1 MSSRAEN
8 LALIDQLAGELKPV
22 RRLASPWRRV
32 VLWFAAV
39 AWVVGLFALF
49 TDFER
54 IMHAMMATTDMWLSF
69 VGALGT
75 TVLAAVAALMTS
87 VPGRSARWALAPLP
101 ALALWLGASTAG
113 CMRTAP
119 APFTRPES
127 MMHPMLC
134 LYVIV
139 LVAAPLSALLMW
151 QIIRACPLRPGLS
164 ASLAGLAGAGAAAT
178 VLSMVH
184 PFDATFLDLGF
195 HALAVVIVVLG
206 VRVFGARAMQRQE
219 GLLF

>member
-1 MSSRAEN
+1 MSDRAQH
-8 LALIDQLAGELKPV
+8 LVLIDRLASELKPV

-32 VLWFAAV
+32 ALWFAAV
-39 AWVVGLFALF
+39 GWTIGLFALF

-54 IMHAMMATTDMWLSF
+54 LMHAMMATTDMWLSF

-87 VPGRSARWALAPLP
+87 VPGRSARWALAPLLP
-101 ALALWLGASTAG
+101 LALWIGASAAG
-113 CMRTAP
+113 CMRAAP
-119 APFTRPES
+119 APFTRPEG

-151 QIIRACPLRPGLS
+151 QIIRACPLRPALS

-184 PFDATFLDLGF
+184 PFDANYLDLGF

-206 VRVFGARAMQRQE
+206 VRVLGTRAMEERK
-219 GLLF
+219 